1 MAPPPISA
9 QSHAL
14 SIPEIFELI
23 LLNLDTRTLLTK
35 ATRICHAW
43 SHFINS
49 SPPIQRALFFRPLD
63 NGLNKTKTQNP
74 LLAETFPSI
83 FHRSGSTNG
92 GNTNKKNDPES
103 DTIDDKINSKLTF
116 TTLDM
121 VRNPQKWDAYIR
133 PEASWR
139 RMLVQQPP
147 VYTLS
152 LLRSNV
158 GHGGQY
164 LYIYEALG
172 DQKEPAGGLRMD
184 IVFEALVFGDR
195 WDQDEYSAT
204 EMVWGREFL
213 PQRIRGDL
221 ELFGVRDLDLV
232 FYTRLGEA
240 SRGRGYYV
248 SSLECDVVKK
258 VKTAYTRLGMKP
270 KYSDEA
276 FLRGRKSWGS
286 LWD

>member
-1 MAPPPISA
+1 MMRLNCAQSGSEPLKPSQAEFQQLTFFFFFLTPMAPPPISA

-164 LYIYEALG
+164 LYIYEALVSI
-172 DQKEPAGGLRMD
+172 QVYLFT
-184 IVFEALVFGDR
+184 IIYT
-195 WDQDEYSAT
+195 YSYLLST
-204 EMVWGREFL
+204 
-213 PQRIRGDL
+213 
-221 ELFGVRDLDLV
+221 
-232 FYTRLGEA
+232 
-240 SRGRGYYV
+240 
-248 SSLECDVVKK
+248 
-258 VKTAYTRLGMKP
+258 
-270 KYSDEA
+270 
-276 FLRGRKSWGS
+276 
-286 LWD
+286 

>member
-1 MAPPPISA
+1 
-9 QSHAL
+9 
-14 SIPEIFELI
+14 
-23 LLNLDTRTLLTK
+23 
-35 ATRICHAW
+35 
-43 SHFINS
+43 
-49 SPPIQRALFFRPLD
+49 
-63 NGLNKTKTQNP
+63 
-74 LLAETFPSI
+74 
-83 FHRSGSTNG
+83 
-92 GNTNKKNDPES
+92 
-103 DTIDDKINSKLTF
+103 
-116 TTLDM
+116 
-121 VRNPQKWDAYIR
+121 
-133 PEASWR
+133 
-139 RMLVQQPP
+139 
-147 VYTLS
+147 
-152 LLRSNV
+152 
-158 GHGGQY
+158 
-164 LYIYEALG
+164 
-172 DQKEPAGGLRMD
+172 MD

-258 VKTAYTRLGMKP
+258 VKTAYARLGMKP